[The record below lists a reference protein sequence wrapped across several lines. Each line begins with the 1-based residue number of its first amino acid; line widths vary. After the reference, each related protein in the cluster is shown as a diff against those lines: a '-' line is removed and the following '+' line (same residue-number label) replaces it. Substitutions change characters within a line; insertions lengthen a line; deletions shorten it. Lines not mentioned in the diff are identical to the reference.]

1 MLVYIKYIIKLFSYK
16 HTLIRGRIELE
27 NGVIEFSCVKGKFL
41 SNFLILYEKG
51 LK

>member
-1 MLVYIKYIIKLFSYK
+1 MCVIYNILLNYFHTNI
-16 HTLIRGRIELE
+16 TLIRGRIELE

>member
-1 MLVYIKYIIKLFSYK
+1 MCAIYIKLFSY
-16 HTLIRGRIELE
+16 TLIRGFIELE